1 MRDELEAKLENLPPA
16 PGCYLFKD
24 KKAEVLYV
32 GNAKSLRALNQY
44 WASPEMELG
53 VLQVTLSTPSLLS
66 VSFGP
71 QSLGAPKRR

>member
-32 GNAKSLRALNQY
+32 GKAKSLRAWVQQLL
-44 WASPEMELG
+44 PERLERRARHAA
-53 VLQVTLSTPSLLS
+53 VLEAQ
-66 VSFGP
+66 
-71 QSLGAPKRR
+71 RRRSRERS